1 MDLLNILLVFAGTL
15 IGSIGSSSVVLYMLK
30 RRDKVES
37 LAIHNNRLGE
47 AIDLLME
54 TQLELIDTLHENGT
68 INGQGK
74 ILRDKIRDYQSKCMS
89 KGFVV

>member
-15 IGSIGSSSVVLYMLK
+15 VGSIGSSSVVLYMLK
-30 RRDKVES
+30 RRDKVEDLIS
-37 LAIHNNRLGE
+37 HNNRMGE

-54 TQLELIDTLHENGT
+54 TQMALIDTLHENGT

-74 ILRDKIRDYQSKCMS
+74 ILRDKILEYQSECTR